1 MNNFNYNKLTPFK
14 WFILENFPFIEA
26 DFDALTEWQLFC
38 KLGKEMNKIITSEN
52 VLGTQ
57 MENVT
62 NAFIELEN
70 YVNNYFNNLD
80 VQDEIN
86 NKLNEMAEDGT
97 LSSLLAPYL
106 ETFNQRLDSQ
116 DDKLDAQD
124 LLIEAQ
130 NTAIQGQNETISD
143 MTANLQQ
150 EKEERQDADGL
161 LETQISNIVA
171 SAGTAGESSSE
182 IVQARTN
189 VKSITFPALNDRIN
203 YIENTTPFKS
213 QTVQNTDLNNLL
225 DPKNYFVYGTVS
237 NVPSITG
244 LDFSTNTAYVI
255 VEGLNPERDSS
266 TGAITHYRALVQ
278 RYYPYYTSSNRAFRG
293 FFTRLIKWDTSTS
306 AYIYETW
313 NMVAESF
320 IQAIFQPDNKIYRF
334 ALSEAFAG
342 NNSTSNQT
350 DLNTLLIQGNWLLTN
365 ANNINTPTGLSV
377 GFVHNE
383 VTIASSNKWVMQTF
397 STAQGDAIYQRMIF
411 ARANDPIYYE
421 WKKIYPVESCN
432 ISLTG
437 KKIVNFGDSI
447 FGNFQGTTSVSQNIA
462 NITGATVY
470 NVGFGGCQMSDR
482 NDTGWKA
489 FSMCNLATAVAS
501 QDFTTQDATILDPPS
516 GMPAYFSTHLA
527 TLKSIDFSEVDIVTI
542 SYGTN
547 DYTAGDLLDNE
558 SDLKDIDTFAG
569 ALRYSIETLLTAYPN
584 LKIVIGTPLFRL
596 WLNDGVIEA
605 TSDTRTYAGNYTLID
620 MTNKVKEIGQ
630 TYHCQVID
638 AYNDF
643 GVNEFNWERIFDSTD
658 TTHPTSTGRALL
670 GRLYGIELLK

>member
-1 MNNFNYNKLTPFK
+1 MNERNYFKLTPFK
-14 WFILENFPFIEA
+14 MQVLQSFPFIDA
-26 DFDALTEWQLFC
+26 DFDALTNYELLC
-38 KLGKEMNKIITSEN
+38 KVVDYLNKTISN
-52 VLGTQ
+52 VNLLNDDFT
-57 MENVT
+57 
-62 NAFIELEN
+62 ELYD
-70 YVNNYFNNLD
+70 YVHDYFDNLD
-80 VQDEIN
+80 VQEEIN
-86 NKLNEMAEDGT
+86 NKLDKMAEDGT

-203 YIENTTPFKS
+203 YIENTTPFNS
-213 QTVQNTDLNNLL
+213 QTVQNADLNNLL
-225 DPKNYFVYGTVS
+225 DPKNYWVYGTVS
-237 NVPSITG
+237 HVPTITG

-278 RYYPYYTSSNRAFRG
+278 RYYPYYNSSNRSFRG
-293 FFTRLIKWDTSTS
+293 FFTRLIKWSGTTSV
-306 AYIYETW
+306 YEYETW

-320 IQAIFQPDNKIYRF
+320 IQAIFQPDNKIYRY
-334 ALSEAFAG
+334 ALAPEYGSNG
-342 NNSTSNQT
+342 GISTQV
-350 DLNTLLIQGNWLLTN
+350 DVNTLLTQGNWLLTN
-365 ANNINTPTGLSV
+365 ANNINTPSGTSV
-377 GFVHNE
+377 GFLNNE
-383 VTIASSNKWVMQTF
+383 LTIASGNKWILQTF
-397 STAQGDAIYQRMIF
+397 STAQGDAIYQRMCY
-411 ARANDPIYYE
+411 ARTTDPIFYE
-421 WKKIYPVESCN
+421 WRKIYPVESGN
-432 ISLTG
+432 VSLVG

-447 FGNFQGTTSVSQNIA
+447 FGNYQGTTSVSQNIA

-482 NDTGWKA
+482 SDGWKA

-547 DYTAGDLLDNE
+547 DYTAGDLLDNANN
-558 SDLKDIDTFAG
+558 LKDIDTFAG

-658 TTHPTSTGRALL
+658 TTHPNATGRALL

>member
-1 MNNFNYNKLTPFK
+1 MNERNYFKLTPFK
-14 WFILENFPFIEA
+14 MQVLQSFPFIDA
-26 DFDALTEWQLFC
+26 DFDALTNYELLC
-38 KLGKEMNKIITSEN
+38 KVVDYLNKTISN
-52 VLGTQ
+52 VNLLNDDFT
-57 MENVT
+57 
-62 NAFIELEN
+62 ELYN
-70 YVNNYFNNLD
+70 YVHDYFDNLD
-80 VQDEIN
+80 VQEEIN
-86 NKLNEMAEDGT
+86 NKLDKMAEDGT
-97 LSSLLAPYL
+97 LSTLLAPYL

-116 DDKLDAQD
+116 DDKLEAQD

-203 YIENTTPFKS
+203 YIENTTPFNS
-213 QTVQNTDLNNLL
+213 QTIQNADLNNLL
-225 DPKNYFVYGTVS
+225 DPKNYWVYGTVS
-237 NVPSITG
+237 HVPTITG

-266 TGAITHYRALVQ
+266 TGAITHYRALIQ
-278 RYYPYYTSSNRAFRG
+278 RYYPYYNSSNRSFRG
-293 FFTRLIKWDTSTS
+293 FFTRLIKWNGTSNS
-306 AYIYETW
+306 YVYESW

-320 IQAIFQPDNKIYRF
+320 IQAIFQPDNKIYRY
-334 ALSEAFAG
+334 ALAPEYGSNG
-342 NNSTSNQT
+342 GISTQV
-350 DLNTLLIQGNWLLTN
+350 DVNTLLTQGNWLLTN
-365 ANNINTPTGLSV
+365 ANNINTPSGTSV
-377 GFVHNE
+377 GFLNNE
-383 VTIASSNKWVMQTF
+383 LTISSGNKWILQTF
-397 STAQGDAIYQRMIF
+397 STAQGDAIYQRMCY
-411 ARANDPIYYE
+411 ARTTDPIFYA
-421 WKKIYPVESCN
+421 WRKIYPVESGN
-432 ISLTG
+432 MSLVG

-447 FGNFQGTTSVSQNIA
+447 FGNYQGTTSVSQNIA

-482 NDTGWKA
+482 TDGWKA

-547 DYTAGDLLDNE
+547 DYTAGDLLDNANN
-558 SDLKDIDTFAG
+558 LKDIDTFAG

-658 TTHPTSTGRALL
+658 TTHPNTTGRALL